1 MGEVRRI
8 AVLGAGEMGTGIAQ
22 VAATAGFEA
31 TLIDIS
37 IDQLAAARERI
48 ERDLERKAER
58 GKMSD
63 EDAAAALRRVST
75 ASDVGAVA
83 EVDHVIEA
91 VTEDLAVKEEVL
103 RRIDA
108 AAPERAVIASNTSQ
122 FSIASLAAC
131 TSRPDRVIG
140 THWFNPPTAM
150 RLIEVI
156 RGPDTSDATLEETL
170 GLCDRFGKETIVCR
184 KDSQGFI
191 TSRLII
197 ALILEAARIVEEG
210 VGDPADVNRACRLAF
225 NHAMGPLDTADLS
238 GLDVVL
244 KVSERL
250 TDHYGDRYRAPQNLR
265 TLVNAGRLGQKTG
278 GGFDTLSD
286 PGSDR

>member
-1 MGEVRRI
+1 MSEVRKI
-8 AVLGAGEMGTGIAQ
+8 AVLGAGSMGTGIAQ
-22 VAATAGFEA
+22 VVARAGFEA
-31 TLIDIS
+31 TLIDVS
-37 IDQLAAARERI
+37 ADQLKAARGRI
-48 ERDLERKAER
+48 ERDLGRKAER
-58 GKMSD
+58 GKISA
-63 EDAAAALRRVST
+63 EDAAETLRLVST
-75 ASDVGAVA
+75 SSDIGAVA
-83 EVDHVIEA
+83 AVDHVIEA
-91 VTEDLAVKEEVL
+91 VTEDLAIKEEVL
-103 RRIDA
+103 RQVDE

-131 TSRPDRVIG
+131 TGRPDRVIG
-140 THWFNPPTAM
+140 THWFNPPTVM

-156 RGPDTSDATLEETL
+156 RGPDTADATLEETL
-170 GLCDRFGKETIVCR
+170 ALCRSFGKETIVCR

-191 TSRLII
+191 TSRLMI

-210 VGDPADVNRACRLAF
+210 VGEPADVNRACQLAF

-265 TLVNAGRLGQKTG
+265 TLVNAGRFGQKTG
-278 GGFDTLSD
+278 GGFDTLDS
-286 PGSDR
+286 PA